1 VRTEQTGGRG
11 QTAWSDIDWTAAEA
25 IVRRLQDRIY
35 RAAAAGNGQRVKN
48 LQKLLVR
55 SLSAKRL
62 AVRRVTQQNAGRNTP
77 GVDGVVCRTPES
89 RTRLTA
95 DLSLKGHRPQPV
107 RRVHIPKSDGQGR
120 TRPLGIPT
128 IRDRALQMLVKLAL
142 EPEWET
148 RFETNSYGF
157 RPGRCTMDAIVALH
171 ATLAPAGASGWML
184 DGDISGCFDN
194 IGHKPLLSRL
204 PVFTTTIRRWL
215 KAGTV
220 ELGTWTPTPAG
231 APQGGPLSPL
241 LANVALDGM
250 ERLFGAENDQ
260 GRYVRPSGR
269 RGLDHGISL
278 IRYADDLVVTAPTRE
293 VLATYVVPKL
303 TAFLCERGLK
313 LSEAKTRIVHIDEG
327 VDFLGFTVRRY
338 QGVVL
343 TRPQKA
349 KLVRHLRAIGDYL
362 RQHRQATPS
371 QVIGDLALRIRGWAN
386 YYRHGASKHAFHWAD
401 HHVNAK
407 LRRWAKRR
415 HPTKTAAWLR
425 SRYFDAKWNFVDGRA
440 RLARHDEVRVTRHAK
455 VQGKR
460 SPLNPDD
467 RGYWELRRRRRLT
480 DALRPP
486 RRSALLKRQDCKC
499 AMCGVWFDPDE
510 DIPLI
515 DEHHDIPRH
524 RGGTDQLDNLQLV
537 HRWCHHAHHARIGYR
552 AAEA

>member
-1 VRTEQTGGRG
+1 VRTEQTGERG
-11 QTAWSDIDWTAAEA
+11 QTAWSDIDWAATEA
-25 IVRRLQDRIY
+25 AVRRLQDRIY
-35 RAAAAGNGQRVKN
+35 RAAAAGNGKQVKN

-55 SLSAKRL
+55 SVSAKRL

-95 DLSLKGHRPQPV
+95 DLSLKDYRPQPV
-107 RRVHIPKSDGQGR
+107 RRVYIPKSDGR
-120 TRPLGIPT
+120 ARPLGIPT
-128 IRDRALQMLVKLAL
+128 IRDRALQMLVKMAL

-171 ATLAPAGASGWML
+171 ATLAPTRASEWVL

-194 IGHKPLLSRL
+194 IGHEPLLARL

-215 KAGTV
+215 KAGTI
-220 ELGTWTPTPAG
+220 ELGAWKPTPAG
-231 APQGGPLSPL
+231 TPQGGPLSPL

-250 ERLFGAENDQ
+250 ERLFGAEDAQ
-260 GRYVRPSGR
+260 GRQIRASGR
-269 RGLDHGISL
+269 RGLEHGISL

-293 VLATYVVPKL
+293 ILVTYVIPKL
-303 TAFLCERGLK
+303 TAFLGERGLK
-313 LSEAKTRIVHIDEG
+313 LSEAKTQIKHIDEG
-327 VDFLGFTVRRY
+327 IDFLGFTVRRY
-338 QGVVL
+338 KGVVL

-349 KLVRHLRAIGDYL
+349 KLVRHVRAIGDYL

-371 QVIGDLALRIRGWAN
+371 QVIGDLTPLIRGWAN

-401 HHVNAK
+401 HQVNAK

-425 SRYFDAKWNFVDGRA
+425 SRYFDAKWNFVDGRT
-440 RLARHDEVRVTRHAK
+440 RLARHDGVPITRHVK

-467 RGYWELRRRRRLT
+467 RDYWELRRRRRFVDISRSPSHSTLLRRQGYRC
-480 DALRPP
+480 AL
-486 RRSALLKRQDCKC
+486 
-499 AMCGVWFDPDE
+499 CGVWFDPDE
-510 DIPLI
+510 DITLI
-515 DEHHDIPRH
+515 DEHHDTPRH

-537 HRWCHHAHHARIGYR
+537 HRWCHHAHHARTGYR